1 MPAAEP
7 YLAAARR
14 VLWLVTGAEKR
25 AVLCQLRAGDPTIP
39 AGQVARGRAVVFA
52 DAAAVGR
59 SDGAAG
65 HEERS

>member
-25 AVLCQLRAGDPTIP
+25 AV
-39 AGQVARGRAVVFA
+39 VFA

-59 SDGAAG
+59 SDGAPG